1 MKVWQRPE
9 PPVAPQRKRKPIE
22 EQERSRWLEGYQG
35 ACKLT
40 QACPATLGGNMADRA
55 GDSQEWLVDAMRRE
69 PDQRAAWIMRATC
82 HRRLAPGAVQ
92 RY

>member
-9 PPVAPQRKRKPIE
+9 PPVAQQRKRKPIE

-55 GDSQEWLVDAMRRE
+55 GDIQQYFGHFLSERGERMR
-69 PDQRAAWIMRATC
+69 PQT
-82 HRRLAPGAVQ
+82 G
-92 RY
+92 